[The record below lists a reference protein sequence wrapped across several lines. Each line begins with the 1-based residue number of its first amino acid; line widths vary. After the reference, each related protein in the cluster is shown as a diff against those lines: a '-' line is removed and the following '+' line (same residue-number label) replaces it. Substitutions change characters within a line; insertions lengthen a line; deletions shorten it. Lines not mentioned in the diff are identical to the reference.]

1 MSEVLSP
8 QDRFRSR
15 LRRQISR
22 PRPVIVPLFLVI
34 NAAVFFSWRSGL
46 FLPLNEMAQNF
57 LVSAE
62 AVAEGRYW
70 TLLTSV
76 FSHNM
81 FLHFLVNMLV
91 LQSFGG
97 LLEFYLGRWRF
108 VKFYLVAGV
117 LSSISHCWVSAYL
130 LGEPALPALG
140 ASGALA
146 GLILVFALLFPK
158 EKLLIFGL
166 IPVPAIFGAIGFVL
180 LDLWGLSAQAKGG
193 GLPIGH
199 GAHLGGAF
207 TGVLYYFFFLRPKK

>member
-1 MSEVLSP
+1 MIE
-8 QDRFRSR
+8 
-15 LRRQISR
+15 
-22 PRPVIVPLFLVI
+22 
-34 NAAVFFSWRSGL
+34 
-46 FLPLNEMAQNF
+46 NF

-62 AVAEGRYW
+62 GVAEGRFW
-70 TLLTSV
+70 TLLSSV

-97 LLEFYLGRWRF
+97 LLEFFLGRWRF
-108 VKFYLVAGV
+108 VQFYLIAGII
-117 LSSISHCWVSAYL
+117 SSMSHCWVSAHL
-130 LGEPALPALG
+130 IGDPALPALG

-146 GLILVFALLFPK
+146 GLILIFALMFPR

-166 IPVPAIFGAIGFVL
+166 IPVPAIFGAIGFIL
-180 LDLWGLSAQAKGG
+180 LDLWGLSAQTKGG

-207 TGVLYYFFFLRPKK
+207 TGIFYYFVFLRKHKRR